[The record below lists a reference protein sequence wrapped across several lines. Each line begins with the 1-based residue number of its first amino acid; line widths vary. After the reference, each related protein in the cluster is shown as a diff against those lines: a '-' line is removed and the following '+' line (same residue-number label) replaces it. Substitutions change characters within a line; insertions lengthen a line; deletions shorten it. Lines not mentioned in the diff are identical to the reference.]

1 MAPKV
6 KVILDS
12 DEVQQ
17 VANECGGNLSQM
29 ARELGVSRS
38 TLHHQITSGMLK
50 VDLETPRINQATK
63 RRKITDQVGKEGSL
77 EDRDLKN
84 TDQLL
89 EEYDIG
95 DEYEVIKVDL
105 SKRDAGT
112 VSSPKIARSISV
124 TVAPKGERLQ
134 PALKGA
140 KTVFKARPA
149 KKTRKDGSK
158 LFVVLGDEQ
167 APSGLDEELH
177 EKVCQFLRDVRPD
190 EVVHIGDL
198 GDFESVSSYQQL
210 NPDTWANSVQ
220 DCIDSSYE
228 ILGNY
233 RASVPKETRF
243 RYLIG
248 NHEVRLQKYLLAQAK
263 EIYGIT
269 QAQGGPSILDL
280 AYLLRLEELDIEMV
294 RDDLGTYPH
303 PQIELVPDKL
313 LAMHGDK
320 ARKGAGNTP
329 HAMSD
334 GTSYGVIHGHT
345 HRAAVVSRTIRGT
358 SKRQQLQSAEIGC
371 LCKPNGLGYT
381 SARSTDWQQ
390 GFATVQAWDDGHYHI
405 DLASYQNG
413 VLVWRGERW

>member
-1 MAPKV
+1 MGAKI
-6 KVILDS
+6 KHKLDS
-12 DEVQQ
+12 DEVQELLNKYNGNMSK
-17 VANECGGNLSQM
+17 VAV
-29 ARELGVSRS
+29 ELGVSMS
-38 TLHHQITSGMLK
+38 VLYYQ
-50 VDLETPRINQATK
+50 INQGIIKADVQGAREAGAK
-63 RRKITDQVGKEGSL
+63 RKLSDQVAQAGSL

-84 TDQLL
+84 ADQLL
-89 EEYDIG
+89 KDYDVNP
-95 DEYEVIKVDL
+95 DDYEIVKIDVG
-105 SKRDAGT
+105 KRDGGT
-112 VSSPKIARSISV
+112 ASSPKIARSISV
-124 TVAPKGERLQ
+124 TVAPRGEQLK
-134 PALKGA
+134 PALAGE
-140 KTVFKARPA
+140 KTVFKSRPA
-149 KKTRKDGSK
+149 KKKSKTDSK

-177 EKVCQFLRDVRPD
+177 EKVCQFLRDNRPD

-198 GDFESVSSYQQL
+198 GDFESVSAYQQL
-210 NPDTWANSVQ
+210 NPDTWGNSVQ
-220 DCIDSSYE
+220 DCIDASFQ

-248 NHEVRLQKYLLAQAK
+248 NHEVRLQKYLLSQAK

-269 QAQGGPSILDL
+269 QADGGPSVLDL
-280 AYLLRLEELDIEMV
+280 AYLLRLEELDIELV
-294 RDDLGTYPH
+294 TSDLGTYPH
-303 PQIELVPDKL
+303 PQIEIVPDKL

-371 LCKPNGLGYT
+371 LCTANGLGYT
-381 SARSTDWQQ
+381 SSRSTDWQQ
-390 GFATVQAWDDGHYHI
+390 GFATVEVWPDGHYHI

>member
-1 MAPKV
+1 MTSRVKHKLDAQKV
-6 KVILDS
+6 QELL
-12 DEVQQ
+12 ELH
-17 VANECGGNLSQM
+17 GGNLAQVG
-29 ARELGVSRS
+29 RELGVSPNTIRS
-38 TLHHQITSGMLK
+38 QIDRGYLK
-50 VDLETPRINQATK
+50 IDLNGPREEAAK
-63 RRKITDQVGKEGSL
+63 RKFSDQVASEGSL
-77 EDRDLKN
+77 EDRDLK
-84 TDQLL
+84 DHKQLL
-89 EEYDIG
+89 AEYNISEDFEIVKI
-95 DEYEVIKVDL
+95 DV
-105 SKRDAGT
+105 SKRDAG
-112 VSSPKIARSISV
+112 SASAPKIARSVSV

-134 PALKGA
+134 PALKGE
-140 KTVFKARPA
+140 KTVFKNRP
-149 KKTRKDGSK
+149 KKKERKDGSK

-167 APSGLDEELH
+167 APSGLDEPLH
-177 EKVCQFLRDVRPD
+177 ERVCQFLKEVKPD

-198 GDFESVSSYQQL
+198 GDFESVSAYQQL
-210 NPDTWANSVQ
+210 NPDTWGNSVQ
-220 DCIDSSYE
+220 DCIDASYR
-228 ILGNY
+228 ILGDY
-233 RASVPKETRF
+233 RAAVPAETRF

-269 QAQGGPSILDL
+269 QADGGPSVLDL
-280 AYLLRLEELDIEMV
+280 AYLLRLKELDIELV

-303 PQIELVPDKL
+303 PQIEIVPGKL

-358 SKRQQLQSAEIGC
+358 SSRQQLQSAEIGC

-390 GFATVQAWDDGHYHI
+390 GFATVAVWPDGHYHI

-413 VLVWRGERW
+413 TLVWRGERWS